1 MDKINIKQNE
11 LISIISHEIKNSLN
25 PVINLSGIML
35 KDKNSKFS
43 GTHREYLEVIERNGR
58 RILSLVDHF
67 SYLSRLKNSGVS
79 RSYIKVGLQS
89 AIESA
94 INTVLSSR
102 NAGPVSVEI
111 SVEGDKT
118 PVTDPEILRRII
130 ACITEF
136 FISTV
141 NYDYLYFR
149 VFSGNG
155 SVSITASEAE
165 PGGSSGTGDYNLSAL
180 NETSLLW
187 YSMASELIFFAGGTS
202 GVTGTERG
210 TEWRFSLPAQSGEG
224 AHEEITPPHE
234 NDLSREFILMVIDD
248 DPDTVIPIKAI
259 AEHEFNGM
267 CRVVTAHSGSE
278 AIDLL
283 EKVKPDVIL
292 LDLTLPDISGFSLI
306 RSVKNFF
313 VKKDVPVIAFTGHDI
328 ALNRE
333 KILSAGFDDIIT
345 KPFDI
350 DEFVEKIGMRIK

>member
-1 MDKINIKQNE
+1 MDKINIKHSE

-43 GTHREYLEVIERNGR
+43 GTQKEYLEVIERNGR
-58 RILSLVDHF
+58 RILSLVDNF
-67 SYLSRLKNSGVS
+67 SYLNRLKNSGVS
-79 RSYIKVGLQS
+79 RSFVQVRIQGV
-89 AIESA
+89 IESTV
-94 INTVLSSR
+94 NTVLNSR
-102 NAGPVSVEI
+102 NTGPVSVDV
-111 SVEGDKT
+111 SVEGENS
-118 PVTDPEILRRII
+118 PVTDPELFRRII

-149 VFSGNG
+149 VFSGSG
-155 SVSITASEAE
+155 SISITASEAE
-165 PGGSSGTGDYNLSAL
+165 PGGGGTGDYVLSSL

-187 YSMASELIFFAGGTS
+187 YTMASELITFAGGTS
-202 GVTGTERG
+202 GVRSTERG
-210 TEWRFSLPAQSGEG
+210 TEWSFSIPVEG
-224 AHEEITPPHE
+224 CKDAGDEIKPHPE
-234 NDLSREFILMVIDD
+234 QELSREFILMVIDD
-248 DPDTVIPIKAI
+248 DPDTMVPVRAI

-267 CRVVTAHSGSE
+267 CRLVTAHSGNE

-283 EKVKPDVIL
+283 EKVKPDVVL

-328 ALNRE
+328 TLNRD
-333 KILSAGFDDIIT
+333 KILGAGFDDIIL

-350 DEFVEKIGMRIK
+350 DEFVEKIRMRIK